1 MDPNRRRSFQSNWQA
16 WQEQCDDR
24 WKSRREA
31 IEGRPAKDANTDLE
45 KVLSKLGIQE
55 RLLEDQ
61 LIAAWEEIVGPAVA
75 HNSRPVQIR
84 RGELIVAVTQ
94 PALKYDLE
102 RFHRGEILRR
112 MQERFGSG
120 AIRGLRFRVGN

>member
-1 MDPNRRRSFQSNWQA
+1 MDPARRREFQAKWQA

-31 IEGRPAKDANTDLE
+31 MEGKKAKDVSVELE

-61 LIAAWEEIVGPAVA
+61 LLAAWEEIVGPAVG
-75 HNSRPVQIR
+75 HNSRPVHIK

-102 RFHRGEILRR
+102 RFHRAEILRR
-112 MQERFGSG
+112 MQERFGTG
-120 AIRGLRFRVGN
+120 TIRSIRFRVGN

>member
-1 MDPNRRRSFQSNWQA
+1 MDPSRRREFQAKWQA
-16 WQEQCDDR
+16 WQEQCDSR
-24 WKSRREA
+24 WRGRREA
-31 IEGRPAKDANTDLE
+31 LEGRPAKDASQDLE

-61 LIAAWEEIVGPAVA
+61 MIEAWGEVVGPAVA
-75 HNSRPVQIR
+75 HNTRPVQIK
-84 RGELIVAVTQ
+84 RGELVVAVTQ

-112 MQERFGSG
+112 LQEQFGT
-120 AIRGLRFRVGN
+120 ATIRSLRFRVGN